1 ITTSSSWQR
10 FSFCKSSCSTEEQ
23 EARHSA
29 EGLFGRGR
37 LPAQMNF
44 ASIGIF
50 LPIAGKGEVEEGQ
63 RARHRQQ
70 QAENRK
76 ETFSTNL
83 TNLDRPDDKD
93 DCGNRRKKDT

>member
-1 ITTSSSWQR
+1 MKATALRRKRITTSSSWQR

-23 EARHSA
+23 ESYSPAL
-29 EGLFGRGR
+29 LFSRRG

-44 ASIGIF
+44 ATVGIF
-50 LPIAGKGEVEEGQ
+50 LSIAGKGQVEEGQ

-76 ETFSTNL
+76 DTFPTNL
-83 TNLDRPDDKD
+83 TNLDRPNDS
-93 DCGNRRKKDT
+93 